1 MEDLQPNTL
10 DDDLNIIRSTNWDIL
25 TYFRSIYVSQS
36 EQSQELRS
44 ELFELDVKIEELK
57 KTKDIYTF
65 QSDSNRNIFS
75 PRPSDTSVR
84 SKGQIIQ
91 EQLDELKDVR
101 ISLTERIQALD
112 KNLTEI
118 KHHIHEL
125 EAANTC
131 LSSLYQ
137 TLPQS
142 EPAVTETEVPVPPSE
157 EEETQD
163 LPLHTCRLL
172 MLQQYDN
179 AQTAERIRSSV
190 RQGIE
195 NNQNKLEVL
204 KWLIQSDPNRAR
216 LTLQELQN
224 ANQRLLQ
231 AADTIIGELEQ
242 GPESQRPIWMAVD
255 DCIQHYRTLYP
266 DCTIDAAIDCADYDL
281 KILPI
286 LTQTLIRLLK
296 EVMNNSFYYSNANK
310 IMIKIYINSR
320 MIDVYVND
328 NGVGINADYLT
339 SSPWHSGLHR
349 LHEIIQLLGGKV
361 QIDGDII
368 SGTNVRFSF
377 PVYLEQD

>member
-1 MEDLQPNTL
+1 M
-10 DDDLNIIRSTNWDIL
+10 SIL
-25 TYFRSIYVSQS
+25 P
-36 EQSQELRS
+36 L
-44 ELFELDVKIEELK
+44 
-57 KTKDIYTF
+57 
-65 QSDSNRNIFS
+65 
-75 PRPSDTSVR
+75 PDTS
-84 SKGQIIQ
+84 
-91 EQLDELKDVR
+91 
-101 ISLTERIQALD
+101 A
-112 KNLTEI
+112 
-118 KHHIHEL
+118 
-125 EAANTC
+125 
-131 LSSLYQ
+131 
-137 TLPQS
+137 S

-296 EVMNNSFYYSNANK
+296 EVTTAF
-310 IMIKIYINSR
+310 
-320 MIDVYVND
+320 
-328 NGVGINADYLT
+328 
-339 SSPWHSGLHR
+339 
-349 LHEIIQLLGGKV
+349 IIPMQTK
-361 QIDGDII
+361 
-368 SGTNVRFSF
+368 S
-377 PVYLEQD
+377 